1 MSVYD
6 GYYAPEVDKNDEI
19 GTIIWPTLPDLPKIK
34 KPHFDWIKTK
44 KSKAG
49 VNISPQNR
57 INFDKIFHKT
67 REDLFKRIFI
77 TVFSII
83 LNIHLVFHEKL
94 RLIFISTFK
103 NGYRS
108 AFT

>member
-49 VNISPQNR
+49 VNISPKNR
-57 INFDKIFHKT
+57 KYFDKNS
-67 REDLFKRIFI
+67 EIFI
-77 TVFSII
+77 KFKKS
-83 LNIHLVFHEKL
+83 FFKK
-94 RLIFISTFK
+94 IFIIFQSKRFFTK
-103 NGYRS
+103 N
-108 AFT
+108 

>member
-57 INFDKIFHKT
+57 INFDKFFHKI
-67 REDLFKRIFI
+67 REEL
-77 TVFSII
+77 
-83 LNIHLVFHEKL
+83 L
-94 RLIFISTFK
+94 
-103 NGYRS
+103 
-108 AFT
+108 

>member
-49 VNISPQNR
+49 VNISPKNR
-57 INFDKIFHKT
+57 KYFDKDS
-67 REDLFKRIFI
+67 EIFI
-77 TVFSII
+77 KFKKIFSKGF
-83 LNIHLVFHEKL
+83 LLFYK
-94 RLIFISTFK
+94 
-103 NGYRS
+103 G
-108 AFT
+108 